1 MKAMHAWT
9 SATTLASPN
18 FPFSIDSDQTITE
31 STSWPGL
38 RRMMGTLTWY
48 TAPMLLRPGTPVDGT
63 RFSGGPG
70 MALVVLAI
78 FGAVFAFGATALG
91 YGVFQV
97 RTGRRDK
104 RVIYAMLGIWGIL
117 LTAAYLL

>member
-1 MKAMHAWT
+1 M
-9 SATTLASPN
+9 
-18 FPFSIDSDQTITE
+18 QT
-31 STSWPGL
+31 
-38 RRMMGTLTWY
+38 RRWSRRLGWVLIGCGVFLTGMMGTLTWY
-48 TAPMLLRPGTPVDGT
+48 TAPMLLRPGTTVDGT

-104 RVIYAMLGIWGIL
+104 RIIYAMLGIWGLL